1 MRAYLRYGLMKLV
14 CIVFWRF
21 QKSQNHYQKYL
32 HKIHWY
38 PCPFSCLLFLQRLR
52 QVPRFVRTDDK
63 TSKKKVGE
71 KGRKDTTINLSLT
84 KIDQFYF
91 SSYNTP
97 WNVGKN
103 HFGRKNLALQ
113 ILSDNHFFAKKFRK
127 LPIFALEE
135 IKLKKMQL
143 FQC

>member
-1 MRAYLRYGLMKLV
+1 MSILLSTFSSEIETSA
-14 CIVFWRF
+14 
-21 QKSQNHYQKYL
+21 
-32 HKIHWY
+32 KI
-38 PCPFSCLLFLQRLR
+38 CADRR
-52 QVPRFVRTDDK
+52 QDI
-63 TSKKKVGE
+63 E
-71 KGRKDTTINLSLT
+71 KRWGKRRKKDTTINLSLT